1 MAQGYKLIH
10 NNPGHY
16 VIQHPDGTHFAVAK
30 RELDDAAHAKIMRMA
45 DGGEVP
51 ELDAA
56 LSDQN
61 ASQMPVEDPDPTA
74 GLPTTPDAPAD
85 ASPIARNAPWAE
97 TPGGAPSPATMQAP
111 NPTAQAQTA
120 PPQTLDPSQIQQVG
134 GTPQGGD
141 IAMPSLKGYGEQKA
155 GIQAEA
161 NALGQQGKEE
171 SAVYGDEQKKLE
183 AGQQKYDTARQDI
196 LQRRSALE
204 QDINNGKIDPHRF
217 WDNKSTGNK
226 ILAGLGVLLG
236 GQGSVDIIQNAIK
249 QDIDS
254 QVKNLDTKQ
263 TLLKAN
269 FEESGDLN
277 KAMALTTDQMLT
289 AVKAHISQ
297 IAAKS
302 QNPLAQARAKQAIGL
317 VDNELSKNE
326 AQYGLLSAKGQAT
339 GAGVPVGSP
348 ADRSLMM
355 HDKDYNKN
363 RVEINGHAYQATSEK
378 EAQELRETQSKVGPV
393 LDGIKRL
400 DALGPAAAIPGSK
413 ENLQA
418 EAIRAYLIPQI
429 NALHGLKRLSSE
441 DVDLMSQQF
450 KDPRKLK
457 GLLNGGV
464 MNKEFIRNINDTV
477 EGQYSAALPGYK
489 GSVQKKLGGKG
500 FAK

>member
-1 MAQGYKLIH
+1 MASGYKLIH

-61 ASQMPVEDPDPTA
+61 ASQLPVEDPDPTA
-74 GLPTTPDAPAD
+74 GLPTSSEPSPDPAY
-85 ASPIARNAPWAE
+85 PARNAPWAE
-97 TPGGAPSPATMQAP
+97 TPGGAPSPATAQAP
-111 NPTAQAQTA
+111 TPTAQAQTTS
-120 PPQTLDPSQIQQVG
+120 PQTIDPSQIQQVG

-348 ADRSLMM
+348 ADRALMM
-355 HDKDYNKN
+355 HDKDYTKT
-363 RVEINGHAYQATSEK
+363 RVDVDGRAYQATTEK
-378 EAQELRETQSKVGPV
+378 EAEELRKMQGMFDPIKKDIGLIQS
-393 LDGIKRL
+393 
-400 DALGPAAAIPGSK
+400 LGHQAIYDPAARK
-413 ENLQA
+413 QA
-418 EAIRAYLIPQI
+418 GAAMGRIAMAVNEFNGYTRFT
-429 NALHGLKRLSSE
+429 
-441 DVDLMSQQF
+441 DVDSHTINKMF
-450 KDPRKLK
+450 NDPREIGSIFSGQGATANTLKALEFKLQSEMGK
-457 GLLNGGV
+457 
-464 MNKEFIRNINDTV
+464 K
-477 EGQYSAALPGYK
+477 LPGYK
-489 GSVQKKLGGKG
+489 GSVQAKFGGKG